1 MQLVFIHGPAACGK
15 LTVANELVAMSGM
28 RLFHNHLTVDLVRAL
43 FDFGSEPFVRLR
55 ESIWLEAFREAA
67 ELGQSLVFTF
77 HPEASVRSGFL
88 ERVISTV
95 SSHCGEVVF
104 IELTCPES
112 EIERRISSESRA
124 NYGKLRSLSEY
135 VTLRDSGAFSYP
147 ALPAPALR
155 LDTSTPCSAAS
166 RGSVDIVNDDGNSA
180 ADMAYGP
187 SRFFIPKPETAD
199 LLVKL
204 GSPFQD
210 NCRSDQCVD
219 GKFLSGPVA
228 K

>member
-43 FDFGSEPFVRLR
+43 FDFGSEPLVRLR

-77 HPEASVRSGFL
+77 RPEASVRPGFP
-88 ERVISTV
+88 ERVISTL
-95 SSHCGEVVF
+95 SSRRGEVVF

-112 EIERRISSESRA
+112 EIEWRISSESRA
-124 NYGKLRSLSEY
+124 KYGKLRSRSEF
-135 VTLRDSGAFSYP
+135 VALRDSGAFSYP

-155 LDTSTPCSAAS
+155 LDTGTLKPREAAQQ
-166 RGSVDIVNDDGNSA
+166 I
-180 ADMAYGP
+180 Y
-187 SRFFIPKPETAD
+187 TY
-199 LLVKL
+199 LVE
-204 GSPFQD
+204 
-210 NCRSDQCVD
+210 R
-219 GKFLSGPVA
+219 A
-228 K
+228 R